1 MTCLGVSLDA
11 LAIWRDQIG
20 EKLDLTAAAIL
31 ADLAGADRIRL
42 TVREELQPVTEIDL
56 HRMVQAVP
64 HLELCMPPSQQLIR
78 LALEVRP
85 ARVLLVEED
94 RFRRSPYS
102 PLGLRKATSELS
114 AIVRA
119 LEEAGIMAGAVVAPE
134 VEELKAAHTIGF
146 HGVDLFTRYAA
157 DLPEG
162 KRVQE
167 LSRLSDASLL
177 AVKLKF
183 YLGICGGLD
192 YRNIGE
198 VSNAVSNAVQVT
210 VGRSVLVRALFNGLD
225 RAIRDFRDLVL

>member
-1 MTCLGVSLDA
+1 MTCFGVSLDA
-11 LAIWRDQIG
+11 LAMWRDQIG
-20 EKLDLTAAAIL
+20 DKLDLVAAAIL

-56 HRMVQAVP
+56 HRIVQAVP
-64 HLELCMPPSQQLIR
+64 HLELCMPPSQHLVR

-94 RFRRSPYS
+94 RYRRSPYS

-114 AIVRA
+114 TIVRT
-119 LEEAGIMAGAVVAPE
+119 LEEAGIAAAAVVAPD

-146 HGVDLFTRYAA
+146 QGVDLFTRFAA

-162 KRVQE
+162 KRAQE

-192 YRNIGE
+192 FRNIGE
-198 VSNAVSNAVQVT
+198 ISNAVSTAVQMT
-210 VGRSVLVRALFNGLD
+210 VGRGVLIRALYNGLD
-225 RAIRDFRDLVL
+225 RAIRDFRALVL

>member
-1 MTCLGVSLDA
+1 MTCLAVSLDA
-11 LAIWRDQIG
+11 LAIWRDQMG
-20 EKLDLTAAAIL
+20 EKLDLVAAAIL

-64 HLELCMPPSQQLIR
+64 HLELCVPPSQHLIR

-85 ARVLLVEED
+85 SRVLLVEED
-94 RFRRSPYS
+94 RYRRCAYG
-102 PLGLRKATSELS
+102 PLDMRKATGEVS

-119 LEEAGIMAGAVVAPE
+119 LEEAGIVAGAVIAPDSN
-134 VEELKAAHTIGF
+134 ELKAAHAIGF
-146 HGVDLFTRYAA
+146 QGVDLFTRFAA
-157 DLPEG
+157 DLPAG
-162 KRVQE
+162 KRAQE
-167 LSRLSDASLL
+167 LARLSDASLL
-177 AVKLKF
+177 GAKLKF
-183 YLGICGGLD
+183 YLGISGGLD

-225 RAIRDFRDLVL
+225 RAVRDFRALVS